1 MKGSEAHVPDISLSV
16 LHALPCA
23 GAGGLALLHKVTGLD
38 KSELIGL
45 GAAGLV
51 THMSGELPGWR
62 LTDVGRATGA
72 E

>member
-1 MKGSEAHVPDISLSV
+1 MPDISLPV

-23 GAGGLALLHKVTGLD
+23 GAAGLARRHKVTGLD
-38 KSELIGL
+38 ESELIGL

-51 THMSGELPGWR
+51 TQMSGELPGWR
-62 LTDVGRATGA
+62 LTDVGRATDLGRATDA